1 MNRVIPVLPLVRS
14 RLLRTA
20 AALLAAV
27 QLCLTLAVAAEP
39 RGESAAHVE
48 AAGVRQHHAHVEAG
62 CPVCTANLVPGH
74 PESAP
79 AAPNDD
85 RDGMVPAPRVATDA
99 QRALLESHSPR
110 GPPLVS

>member
-1 MNRVIPVLPLVRS
+1 MTRVIPALPLRS
-14 RLLRTA
+14 RLLRAA
-20 AALLAAV
+20 AALLATV
-27 QLCLTLAVAAEP
+27 QLCLAVAAAVEP

-74 PESAP
+74 PQSTP
-79 AAPNDD
+79 AAPTDD
-85 RDGMVPAPRVATDA
+85 RDGLVPAPRVATDA
-99 QRALLESHSPR
+99 QRALVESHSPR